1 MKIQLNKRSSLVEF
15 VLNQT
20 VLLLLI
26 GFILVMSMVRTSFLA
41 WWNIQSILLDVSIYG
56 VVACGMTMLIISGEF
71 DLSASSQYMWAQI
84 LFVTLLNVTN
94 NPFIS
99 IVLTLISGALLGT
112 LNGFIVTKLRVNSF
126 IATLGTMTMIRGLCL
141 VFTDGKMVSTRNT
154 FISALGE
161 LRFWSFVSYI
171 HLHRSIDYCFHYIRL
186 YKFWQK
192 IICHW
197 WEY

>member
-1 MKIQLNKRSSLVEF
+1 MKIQIKKRNSLIEF
-15 VLNQT
+15 ILNQT

-26 GFILVMSMVRTSFLA
+26 GFIVIMSIFKTSFLA

-84 LFVTLLNVTN
+84 LFVTLLNATN

-99 IVLTLISGALLGT
+99 IILTLISGVILGT
-112 LNGFIVTKLRVNSF
+112 LNGIIVTKLRVNSF

-141 VFTDGKMVSTRNT
+141 VFTDGRMGQRQSYCNSIKRCRN
-154 FISALGE
+154 
-161 LRFWSFVSYI
+161 W
-171 HLHRSIDYCFHYIRL
+171 
-186 YKFWQK
+186 
-192 IICHW
+192 
-197 WEY
+197 